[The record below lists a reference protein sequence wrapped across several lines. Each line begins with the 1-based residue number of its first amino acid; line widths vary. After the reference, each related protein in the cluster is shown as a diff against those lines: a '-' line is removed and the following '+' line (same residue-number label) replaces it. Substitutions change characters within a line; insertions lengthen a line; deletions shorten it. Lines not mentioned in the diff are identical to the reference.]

1 MKCVIIAG
9 GAIADYDVTKQ
20 YIDNGDYIIAA
31 DSGLRH
37 TEPLGVTCDELLG
50 DFDSLGYIPDN
61 ATEVYPCEKD
71 DTDTMLAVKHG
82 LLKGMDRF
90 VILGGLG
97 GRLDHT
103 FANIA
108 ALEYLRTHGASGL
121 LADENTTVRV
131 IGAGQQVVPLLG
143 EGYFSVFPYGGGS
156 VVVSMSGVQYPAE
169 RLRLHSYFPMG
180 VSNRVTDQAAFAMTV
195 HEGMALVVEC
205 RMG

>member
-37 TEPLGVTCDELLG
+37 LAPLGVTCDELIG

-71 DTDTMLAVKHG
+71 DTDAMLAVKHG
-82 LLKGMDRF
+82 LLKGMDYF

-103 FANIA
+103 MANIA
-108 ALEYLRTHGASGL
+108 ALDRCSARGIF
-121 LADENTTVRV
+121 RC
-131 IGAGQQVVPLLG
+131 
-143 EGYFSVFPYGGGS
+143 
-156 VVVSMSGVQYPAE
+156 
-169 RLRLHSYFPMG
+169 FPM
-180 VSNRVTDQAAFAMTV
+180 AA
-195 HEGMALVVEC
+195 GRWL
-205 RMG
+205 